1 MRFAV
6 DTGGTFTDLVLEDD
20 AGALRLFKSPTTPND
35 PLRGV
40 LDVVGVAAENLEFSA
55 EELLG
60 QGTLFIHGT
69 TRATNAI
76 LTGSTARTAFLVTE
90 GHPDILLFR
99 EGGRSDPFNW
109 TQPFPEPYVPRAL
122 TFQVPERIG
131 SQGEVVA
138 ALDEERVVDVTRT
151 LKEEQIEAVAVCFLW
166 APVNSTHEERVGEL
180 LDEHLP
186 GVPYTLSHELNPA
199 LREYRRASSTAID
212 ASLKPLM
219 TDYLQGL
226 TSRLE
231 EAGFGGR
238 VLVVTSA
245 GGVLDAGDI
254 ARAPIHSLG
263 SGPAMAPVAGRYYSE
278 LDGEQESALVADT
291 GGTSFDVSLVRRG
304 RIPFT
309 RETWL
314 GPQFLGHMTGFP
326 SIDVRSIG
334 AGGGSIAWVDSG
346 GLLHVG
352 PQSAGADPGPVCYGQ
367 GGTEPTATDAALTLG
382 YVDPDFF
389 LGGTMQ
395 LALEPAQ
402 EAIAAKVGEPLGL
415 GLEEAAAAML
425 ELATEHMARAIE
437 EITVNQGIDPRT
449 AVLVGGGG
457 AAGLNAVAIARR
469 LGCPLLIIPEVAA
482 VLSAAG
488 ALMSDLTSDFGA
500 TYPTLTKDFDLEG
513 VNETLAGLV
522 ERCEA
527 FIAGPGAGSLD
538 SQIELAAEARYPHQN
553 WEIEVPLR
561 AEQFAADDVE
571 QLRQD
576 FHTRHEEIFA
586 INDPESA
593 VEVVAWRA
601 RVRCRLRE
609 SESRQVLT
617 QRATHQPPATRRAYF
632 RDAGEVDAAVR
643 LFDSLEPGESL
654 SGPALIESPTTTVVI
669 EPGATVTRSDTG
681 SLTIEPGGVARAS
694 SAAVA
699 AQAGEGSS

>member
-20 AGALRLFKSPTTPND
+20 AGALRLFKSPTTPDD
-35 PLRGV
+35 PIRGV
-40 LDVVGVAAENLEFSA
+40 LDVVDVAAESLDLSA
-55 EELLG
+55 QELLG
-60 QGTLFIHGT
+60 KGTLFIHGT

-76 LTGSTARTAFLVTE
+76 LTGSTARTAFLVTK

-122 TFQVPERIG
+122 TFEVPERIG
-131 SQGEVVA
+131 SQGEIVD
-138 ALDEERVVDVTRT
+138 ALDEERVIEIASELQER
-151 LKEEQIEAVAVCFLW
+151 EIEAVAVCFLW
-166 APVNSTHEERVGEL
+166 SPVNPAHEARTGEL
-180 LDEHLP
+180 LAERLP
-186 GVPYTLSHELNPA
+186 GVPFTLSHELNPA
-199 LREYRRASSTAID
+199 LREYRRSSSTAID

-219 TDYLQGL
+219 TDYMDGL

-231 EAGFGGR
+231 DAGFGGR

-245 GGVLDAGDI
+245 GGVLDAHDI

-263 SGPAMAPVAGRYYSE
+263 SGPAMAPVAGRYYSG
-278 LDGEQESALVADT
+278 LDAEQDSAVVADT

-304 RIPFT
+304 RIPST

-367 GGTEPTATDAALTLG
+367 GGTGPTVTDAALTLG
-382 YVDPDFF
+382 YVDPGFF
-389 LGGTMQ
+389 LGGTMK
-395 LALEPAQ
+395 LAPEPAAA
-402 EAIAAKVGEPLGL
+402 AIASQVGEPLGL
-415 GLEEAAAAML
+415 GVEEAAAAIL

-449 AVLVGGGG
+449 AALVGGGG

-469 LGCPLLIIPEVAA
+469 LSSPVLIIPEVAA

-500 TYPTLTKDFDLEG
+500 THPTLTKDFDLEG
-513 VNETLAGLV
+513 VNATLAGLV
-522 ERCEA
+522 ERCDQ
-527 FIAGPGAGSLD
+527 FIAGPGEGSLE

-561 AEQFAADDVE
+561 IERFGVDDVE

-593 VEVVAWRA
+593 VEVVGWRA

-609 SESRQVLT
+609 SESRQVLA
-617 QRATHQPPATRRAYF
+617 QQASHEPAATRRAYF

-643 LFDSLEPGESL
+643 HFDSLEPGEPL
-654 SGPALIESPTTTVVI
+654 EGPALIESPTTTVVI
-669 EPGATVTRSDTG
+669 EPGATAERSESG
-681 SLTIEPGGVARAS
+681 SLRIQPGAGP
-694 SAAVA
+694 AVA
-699 AQAGEGSS
+699 TQADEA